1 MEDIHPDALSLED
14 ASLESPPI
22 QQDLEPEAQPVVEAE
37 PEADPADVI
46 EHNGVKYWKQG
57 AAATIIAVERK
68 RAREVTEKSLREKEI
83 EPLMQK
89 AAEADH
95 LRQALAEAQPYVE
108 HLRRHPELLQAPKPT
123 PLEEQISDEEA
134 AAEAR
139 DLELYN
145 QQTGQ
150 PDVARA
156 KRIIARR
163 RTETQ
168 AAAQQAAQAAI
179 GPLTSQSAQQV
190 SRQNFVSMATRRDA
204 QNQPLVD
211 AKVLAEFWAQLPP
224 ELTQHPEVGELILDA
239 AIGKSYRTKGRVQAP
254 ERPPVVSEPAGGRSG
269 PRYEMDRMAK
279 NLAQHAGMSDKAFTE
294 RAKTYVPGEVNIL
307 GD

>member
-1 MEDIHPDALSLED
+1 MSDISPDALSLED
-14 ASLESPPI
+14 AVIESPPI
-22 QQDLEPEAQPVVEAE
+22 QQAPETTVQETDDSEPEGAVDVQGRRMVDVSVLAAERRRVREATEKAIRESLAREHE
-37 PEADPADVI
+37 PIKQKADEAD
-46 EHNGVKYWKQG
+46 
-57 AAATIIAVERK
+57 R
-68 RAREVTEKSLREKEI
+68 
-83 EPLMQK
+83 
-89 AAEADH
+89 
-95 LRQALAEAQPYVE
+95 LRQALSETQPYID

-123 PLEEQISDEEA
+123 PLEEQITDEEA
-134 AAEAR
+134 IAEAR

-150 PDVARA
+150 PDIVRA

-163 RTETQ
+163 RAETQ
-168 AAAQQAAQAAI
+168 SAAQQAAQAAV
-179 GPLTSQSAQQV
+179 GPITSQTAQQT
-190 SRQNFVSMATRRDA
+190 SRQNFVTMATRRDA

-269 PRYEMDRMAK
+269 PVYQMDKMAK
-279 NLAQHAGMSDKAFTE
+279 NLAQHAGISDKAFSE
-294 RAKTYVPGEVNIL
+294 RAKTYVPGEVNL
-307 GD
+307 LE

>member
-1 MEDIHPDALSLED
+1 MSDISPDALSLED
-14 ASLESPPI
+14 AVIESPPI
-22 QQDLEPEAQPVVEAE
+22 QQEPATTVQEPDDTEPEGAVDVQGRRMVDVSVLAAERRRVREATEKAIRESLAKEHE
-37 PEADPADVI
+37 PIRQKADEAD
-46 EHNGVKYWKQG
+46 
-57 AAATIIAVERK
+57 R
-68 RAREVTEKSLREKEI
+68 
-83 EPLMQK
+83 
-89 AAEADH
+89 
-95 LRQALAEAQPYVE
+95 LRQALSETQPYID

-134 AAEAR
+134 IAEAR

-150 PDVARA
+150 PDIARA

-168 AAAQQAAQAAI
+168 SAAQQAAQAAV
-179 GPLTSQSAQQV
+179 GPITSQTAQQT
-190 SRQNFVSMATRRDA
+190 SRQNFVTMATRRDA

-269 PRYEMDRMAK
+269 PGYQMDQMAK
-279 NLAQHAGMSDKAFTE
+279 SIAQHAGISQKAFTDA
-294 RAKTYVPGEVNIL
+294 AKTYVPGGVNII